1 MKVQFN
7 TDKTINGDE
16 KSTLYFT
23 GLVENGL
30 KRFDSHI
37 SRVEV
42 HLSDENGT
50 KEGVKDIRCL
60 MEVRLD
66 GKQPIAITSQEN
78 TEEKA
83 ISQAIEKMKSSLDT
97 IIGKLQNHS

>member
-7 TDKTINGDE
+7 TDKTIHGDE
-16 KSTLYFT
+16 RSTVYFT

-42 HLSDENGT
+42 HLSDKNGT

-60 MEVRLD
+60 MEARLD
-66 GKQPIAITSQEN
+66 GRQPIAITSQEN

-97 IIGKLQNHS
+97 IIGKIQNH